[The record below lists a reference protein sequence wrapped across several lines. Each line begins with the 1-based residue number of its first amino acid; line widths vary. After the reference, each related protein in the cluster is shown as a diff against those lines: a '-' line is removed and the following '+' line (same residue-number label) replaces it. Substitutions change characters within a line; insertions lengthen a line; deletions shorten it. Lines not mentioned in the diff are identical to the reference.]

1 MEQLPKPESRK
12 ELYLSKIAGT
22 GTELP
27 KEPWSREEQYLNYI
41 AVNGGGNLD
50 FDKAENRPK
59 YNNET
64 MSSAT
69 NIPEVPSDLVQIIPN
84 QASPTNQLADK
95 NFVNSSI
102 ATSTAKFMGTFNSLE
117 ELEAVQGA
125 DDNDYGFVVSKD
137 SAGNTLY
144 SRYKYSGT
152 EWLFEYTLNNS
163 SFTAEQ
169 WAAIQS
175 GITSGGVAKL
185 NGLAN
190 IKSIGD
196 GLSLDSDTGTLN
208 NTNENVA
215 LYDTIGQNTDGAMTQ
230 KATTNI
236 TYWQGDSQKISIGN
250 GYCGADYSISIA
262 ASNKNQTDT
271 TYNSRATG
279 KGSIAISGANG
290 CSAEGQNSIAIGS
303 SSQARAIGAVHLGSG
318 NTSSGAAVDNQGVQT
333 GANYSVALGYGALV
347 SQNLTNSIALGAYSK
362 PTSSGELNIGTGN
375 STTNVGYNNS
385 NYRLLT
391 GVYDGQSAN
400 DAVNVGQIN
409 ALIDA
414 INAAASLSIPH
425 IGAGE

>member
-1 MEQLPKPESRK
+1 MQL
-12 ELYLSKIAGT
+12 
-22 GTELP
+22 
-27 KEPWSREEQYLNYI
+27 
-41 AVNGGGNLD
+41 
-50 FDKAENRPK
+50 
-59 YNNET
+59 
-64 MSSAT
+64 
-69 NIPEVPSDLVQIIPN
+69 IPN

-102 ATSTAKFMGTFNSLE
+102 ATSTAEFVGTFNSLQD
-117 ELEAVQGA
+117 LESVQNA

-144 SRYKYSGT
+144 SRYKYNGT

-185 NGLAN
+185 NRLAD
-190 IKSIGD
+190 IQSIGD
-196 GLSLDSDTGTLN
+196 GLSLDSETGTLSS
-208 NTNENVA
+208 TGGSGGGGT

-230 KATTNI
+230 KATTNT
-236 TYWQGDSQKISIGN
+236 TYWQGDLQKISIGN
-250 GYCGADYSISIA
+250 GYCGANGSISIS
-262 ASNKNQTDT
+262 ASNRSQTDT

-279 KGSIAISGANG
+279 QGSIAIAGLNG
-290 CSAEGQNSIAIGS
+290 CSAEGYNSIAIGS
-303 SSQARAIGAVHLGSG
+303 SSQARAYGAIHLGSG
-318 NTSSGAAVDNQGVQT
+318 GTSSGAALNNQGVQT
-333 GANYSVALGYGALV
+333 GANYSIALGYEALV

-375 STTNVGYNNS
+375 STVSSGYNNS
-385 NYRLLT
+385 SYRLLS

-425 IGAGE
+425 IGAGN